1 MKFKN
6 LLEWKNIYR
15 GMLVGAADLVPGVSG
30 GTIAVLLG
38 IYDRLLASIGDFF
51 KHPVKSLQFLI
62 PLGIGA
68 GLVIL
73 LLSHTIEFL
82 LANYPQPTNF
92 FFLGLVLGILP
103 YLLRQADH
111 RTNFKWQQYAF
122 VALAT
127 IFVIFLGFFQG
138 EESTKIITE
147 LTPATGIFLFL
158 SGWVASMATIL
169 PGISGSFVLL
179 ILGAYSTVI
188 AAVSDLNIAI
198 LIPVALGVAIGFIV
212 SSKVISYL
220 LHRFPAYMYA
230 IIIGLVFGSIFI
242 IFPGFTAG
250 LTQGVISLITLAVG
264 FAVATLLGNTE
275 HTDEKE
281 F

>member
-15 GMLVGAADLVPGVSG
+15 GMMVGAADLVPGVSG

-38 IYDRLLASIGDFF
+38 IYDRLLDSIGNFF
-51 KHPVKSLQFLI
+51 KHPVKSMQFLI

-73 LLSHTIEFL
+73 MLSSTIEFL
-82 LANYPQPTNF
+82 LEHYPQPTNF
-92 FFLGLVLGILP
+92 FFLGLILGILP

-111 RTNFKWQQYAF
+111 RTNFKWQHYAV
-122 VALAT
+122 VATAT
-127 IFVIFLGFFQG
+127 TFVIFLGLFQG

-147 LTPATGIFLFL
+147 LTLSSGIFLFF

-188 AAVSDLNIAI
+188 AAVSNLNIAI
-198 LIPVALGVAIGFIV
+198 LIPVGLGVAIGFIV
-212 SSKVISYL
+212 SSKAISYL

-230 IIIGLVFGSIFI
+230 VIIGLVFGSIFI
-242 IFPGFTAG
+242 VFPGFQAG
-250 LTQGVISLITLAVG
+250 VAQGIISLVTLGAG